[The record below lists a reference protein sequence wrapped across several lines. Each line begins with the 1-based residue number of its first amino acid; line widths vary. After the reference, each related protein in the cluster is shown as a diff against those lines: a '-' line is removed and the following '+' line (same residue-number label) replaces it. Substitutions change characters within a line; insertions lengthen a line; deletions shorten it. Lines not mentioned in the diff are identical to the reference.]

1 MPPIDS
7 PLMNKKKNKQL
18 NSFDLL
24 VESLIQ
30 EFSKIPNFDL
40 TQKDETANKLFN
52 ITAFRIADISSFKNL
67 VLSHFVPATNKA
79 IFESEQQI
87 LQSKYKPLLTI
98 NKSDLKDTLHQTI
111 RLSYVGLFHKVES
124 YINDVIIMSGFLI
137 EDASLESI
145 DKYAKRKFSFIVKD
159 WTQFSV
165 THKINWVCNCVKHYD
180 GFPLKLPKPIFCD
193 RFPEN
198 KRLELTPQDF
208 KFDAE
213 ILIKFCPV
221 YLQILF
227 MIAIHKSLYEN
238 YDRAEWKDMPEILNI
253 HDKTEQ
259 QHTELIDNF
268 LLKLKDLAA

>member
-1 MPPIDS
+1 M
-7 PLMNKKKNKQL
+7 LMNKKKNKRL

-24 VESLIQ
+24 VESLIL

-52 ITAFRIADISSFKNL
+52 TIAFRIADISSFKDL

-87 LQSKYKPLLTI
+87 SQSKYKFLLTI
-98 NKSDLKDTLHQTI
+98 NKSDLKDTLYQTI

-124 YINDVIIMSGFLI
+124 YINDVIIMAGLLI
-137 EDASLESI
+137 EDDTTETI

-180 GFPLKLPKPIFCD
+180 GFPLKIPKPIFCE
-193 RFPEN
+193 RFSED

-213 ILIKFCPV
+213 ILIEFCPI
-221 YLQILF
+221 YLQIMF
-227 MIAIHKSLYEN
+227 MIAFHKSLYEN
-238 YDRAEWKDMPEILNI
+238 YDRTEWEDMPEILKI
-253 HDKTEQ
+253 HDETEQ
-259 QHTELIDNF
+259 KHTELINSF
-268 LLKLKDLAA
+268 LLKLKDLEA